1 VAGTEE
7 EVLMGWIGSG
17 NELMHVFRT
26 FGVDHDEDGKFHV
39 DGKIVS
45 FMGAGDEFVVGDDAV
60 AYIEGK
66 PRNICSMLEVTSYGK
81 KVVVV

>member
-1 VAGTEE
+1 
-7 EVLMGWIGSG
+7 MGWIGSS
-17 NELMHVFRT
+17 NELMHVLHT
-26 FGVDHDEDGKFHV
+26 FNVDRDPDGKFHV

-66 PRNICSMLEVTSYGK
+66 PRNICNMLEVTSYGK
-81 KVVVV
+81 KVVVI